1 MNRFASIVILSIVSC
16 NAVDA
21 DLEDLQDAVVVF
33 PYAQKLLAAGVVAPG
48 VVQDP
53 LAGGLVVVVQDHHVR
68 LFLPKDAEEELRTLS
83 VFVNGNTGRI
93 RLEAVQDEV
102 FNRSMFDV
110 PASRYYLRFNEVL

>member
-1 MNRFASIVILSIVSC
+1 MNGLASIVILSIVSC

-33 PYAQKLLAAGVVAPG
+33 HYAQILLAAGVVAPR

-53 LAGGLVVVVQDHHVR
+53 LVAGLVVVVKDHHVR
-68 LFLPKDAEEELRTLS
+68 LSLPYDAEEELRTLS